1 MIIYAILET
10 PIRTCKFST
19 VTHWGLDDDDVA
31 NMDSLSQE
39 FQPYMLDFNVI
50 GKKYPWLYSLL
61 NQCNIPVVD
70 AAFMDCAPPL
80 AFLPTIDQSLEQ
92 AIAIKLVAAK
102 NAASDFSSNGSMYSR
117 EDLEVLRDLPIYKTV
132 IGTYR
137 KLNIQDTCMIAPNT
151 FLKPYNEQCPSYG
164 SESIKSQLVRA
175 LGVNELQDKHI
186 LAQFSLPGFEENP
199 QSEQEDIL
207 LYLYMNWHDL
217 QQDSL
222 VIEALKET
230 KFVSSADEQSGDF
243 YKLKDLFDPG
253 DSLLRSVFSGEV
265 QKFPGERFA
274 SDGWLN
280 ILRKIG
286 LQNTCNADIVLQC
299 ARRVEFLGTE
309 SMKPSGFVD
318 DFEEDFSNTR
328 NEVSLEI
335 RFLAE
340 TLISAKFSS
349 FVVFYGSNFCNI
361 LGKIACVPTEKGFP
375 SVSGKKG
382 GKRVLCSYSEAI
394 LLKDWPPILSMVP
407 P

>member
-1 MIIYAILET
+1 MMATIGKDLFDFGRGVVEDMDPWFSCENNGSSAREGGPSPEWTRLFWKSFSSSADLPLFFDLEND
-10 PIRTCKFST
+10 

-80 AFLPTIDQSLEQ
+80 AFLPTIDQSLGQ
-92 AIAIKLVAAK
+92 AIAI
-102 NAASDFSSNGSMYSR
+102 N
-117 EDLEVLRDLPIYKTV
+117 DLPIYKTV
-132 IGTYR
+132 IGTYK

-175 LGVNELQDKHI
+175 LGVNELQDKQI

-207 LYLYMNWHDL
+207 IYLYMNWHDL

-243 YKLKDLFDPG
+243 YKPKDLFDLG

-286 LQNTCNADIVLQC
+286 LQNTCDADIVLEC

-318 DFEEDFSNTR
+318 D
-328 NEVSLEI
+328 
-335 RFLAE
+335 
-340 TLISAKFSS
+340 
-349 FVVFYGSNFCNI
+349 
-361 LGKIACVPTEKGFP
+361 
-375 SVSGKKG
+375 
-382 GKRVLCSYSEAI
+382 
-394 LLKDWPPILSMVP
+394 
-407 P
+407 